1 MSKQRR
7 ETPREAAL
15 NGQWAA
21 LRRLSGYSHEE
32 VARFLGHEKASAYRR
47 IEKGEREPKLSTVVR
62 LAALFNCQLR
72 HICPD
77 FNWSERERA
86 TAFAK
91 RKTMLL
97 PAIN

>member
-1 MSKQRR
+1 MSNTRR

-32 VARFLGHEKASAYRR
+32 VARFLGHDKTSAYQR

-62 LAALFNCQLR
+62 LSALFNCQLH

-86 TAFAK
+86 VAFAK
-91 RKTMLL
+91 RKAIPS
-97 PAIN
+97 PASN